1 MLNNKQINGKI
12 NILTYNVLTLYIMT
26 LSRGIYSKLLVHHNI
41 VSPPS
46 VLERNLF
53 KEQIV
58 LVSWKTEI

>member
-1 MLNNKQINGKI
+1 MYFFVPCLLRDSENEE
-12 NILTYNVLTLYIMT
+12 YIIT
-26 LSRGIYSKLLVHHNI
+26 FSRGIYSKLLVHHNI
-41 VSPPS
+41 VSHPS

>member
-41 VSPPS
+41 VSHPS